1 MQDTDLF
8 QLALGRLEPMR
19 HVLPL
24 SEIVGALTPP
34 GPVKQRQKKRQPQ
47 KANATRSTGIVPARP
62 PQGRAKQVH
71 RRAEGSRRA
80 CRPLDCAPCR
90 TAHSVLLRALKTPS
104 IVAQTG
110 CNGFPAVVPRRLPCH
125 DENCAS
131 FMRRL
136 HTTACCG
143 VSLPSVPGAPR
154 RLVSS
159 SPVSLSSSIGLPP
172 ARAGCT
178 RSSTTA
184 TGSSPARKEAE

>member
-90 TAHSVLLRALKTPS
+90 AAHSVLLRALKTRRS
-104 IVAQTG
+104 S
-110 CNGFPAVVPRRLPCH
+110 PRRAAM
-125 DENCAS
+125 AS
-131 FMRRL
+131 PPWFLVGSHVTMKI
-136 HTTACCG
+136 
-143 VSLPSVPGAPR
+143 APR
-154 RLVSS
+154 S
-159 SPVSLSSSIGLPP
+159 
-172 ARAGCT
+172 
-178 RSSTTA
+178 
-184 TGSSPARKEAE
+184 